1 MDNTREWEWGQ
12 KTGVV
17 TQPRH
22 PFSSSV
28 ALYYWCEGDSWGR
41 MVGAF
46 GGTHS
51 TKHRHCYCWWS
62 VARIGLSAPFSWRL
76 SSPVACRAH
85 AEQGLVYSSNSAT
98 ISHNHVIHTNKT
110 CILFAKVSCNNIGS
124 SLSSLST
131 TILSGYRLVSKAD
144 ARDGIIWMKV

>member
-1 MDNTREWEWGQ
+1 MRTKNGSSHAT
-12 KTGVV
+12 KTSLFLF
-17 TQPRH
+17 RR
-22 PFSSSV
+22 S
-28 ALYYWCEGDSWGR
+28 LLLMR
-41 MVGAF
+41 VGNL
-46 GGTHS
+46 GTH
-51 TKHRHCYCWWS
+51 CWRIWWYS
-62 VARIGLSAPFSWRL
+62 FYKISALLVLVVSCARIGLSAPFSWRL

-144 ARDGIIWMKV
+144 ARDGII